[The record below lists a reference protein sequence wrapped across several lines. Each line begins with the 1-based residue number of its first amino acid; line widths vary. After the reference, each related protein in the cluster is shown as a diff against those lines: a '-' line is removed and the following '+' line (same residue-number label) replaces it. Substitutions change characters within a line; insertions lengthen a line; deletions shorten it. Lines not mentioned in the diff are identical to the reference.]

1 MPSWTLSDLV
11 YRRKE
16 REGGREEG
24 KGGAGKGREGKG
36 REGRGEEMG
45 KKTKRRRKGKSTKLL
60 GHNGN

>member
-1 MPSWTLSDLV
+1 MVKVILDYIIENSMPSWTLSDLV

-36 REGRGEEMG
+36 RERGGDG
-45 KKTKRRRKGKSTKLL
+45 KE
-60 GHNGN
+60 N